1 MKLLLSFSG
10 PMRGFAIFE
19 WIDGTNDQNLTNY
32 NYNNITLNVDQYLL
46 WKQIKLIGAVY
57 ISGMFKNKVG
67 AYQKQLDLAAT
78 GASGSLGDF
87 ENSLGHVRFS

>member
-1 MKLLLSFSG
+1 MKFLLSFSG

-19 WIDGTNDQNLTNY
+19 WIDGTNDQNLINY
-32 NYNNITLNVDQYLL
+32 IYNITLNVDQNLL

-57 ISGMFKNKVG
+57 ISGMCKNKVG

-78 GASGSLGDF
+78 GASGSLGEF
-87 ENSLGHVRFS
+87 ENSLGDVRFS